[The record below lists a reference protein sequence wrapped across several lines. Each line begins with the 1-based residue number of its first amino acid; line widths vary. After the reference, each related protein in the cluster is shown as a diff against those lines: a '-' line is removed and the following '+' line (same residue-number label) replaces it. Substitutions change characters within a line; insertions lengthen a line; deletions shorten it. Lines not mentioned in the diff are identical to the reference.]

1 MKTKLALAIKRE
13 MIKAIHAGIP
23 GWADEPEEQKEMLN
37 KYKHYGDQVS
47 GHKSV
52 HSYCNSCL
60 HLPLTVPYLR

>member
-47 GHKSV
+47 DTKVCIVIAIHV
-52 HSYCNSCL
+52 YI
-60 HLPLTVPYLR
+60 YL

>member
-1 MKTKLALAIKRE
+1 

-47 GHKSV
+47 DTKVCIVIAIHV
-52 HSYCNSCL
+52 YI
-60 HLPLTVPYLR
+60 YL